1 VELLPLDAFGSRDQD
16 GLMRL
21 LEYARDKSA
30 SIGKPVLVSITLP
43 GRFLDPLVVL
53 QMVNDPAVA
62 HFFLQSSVL
71 GCSVAGAE
79 PVMEAMPE
87 GEDRF
92 RKAKEQAG
100 EWFEHAVC
108 VGDAALPFAGP
119 HVFCSFGFEDDCGSS
134 EPFDTAGHIYIPR
147 WHVASHGGRYSAVAN
162 LAVDA
167 ETDLHASAEGLLRA
181 HRRFSDFDFSPSV
194 LEEQPES
201 ERRTRVRVP
210 DGSKESFLRGVGLVL
225 DRIRDG
231 GVGKVVLSRACEV
244 ESDQDWRSLEIV
256 ERLRTS
262 HPECHVFALQNGTGV
277 NLIGASPERLVS
289 VHEGHYE
296 TEALA
301 GSIARGSHA
310 RMDAFLAGQLLGDP
324 KEISENQLVYD
335 SIRARLE
342 GLGLRCE
349 LNRQPQILSLPSI
362 QHLRVPI
369 SGEVPDGMHV
379 LSLVE
384 ALHPTPALG
393 GVPRIEALAMIR
405 QIEGFPRGAYGGL
418 TGWFNAK
425 GEGDFVVNIRCAVI
439 SGKMVWIR
447 AGAGIVEGSDPD
459 REWNE
464 TALKLDSMLSSL
476 VSVQDFQGAASV
488 VSGVEAGAENA
499 PGNVE
504 ADGLR
509 T

>member
-1 VELLPLDAFGSRDQD
+1 MEQLPLDSFGNRDQD

-21 LEYARDKSA
+21 LEYARSQ
-30 SIGKPVLVSITLP
+30 SVEVGKPVLVSITLP

-53 QMVNDPAVA
+53 QMVNDPGMA

-79 PVMEAMPE
+79 PVMEAFVE

-92 RKAKEQAG
+92 RRARQQAA
-100 EWFEHAVC
+100 EWFGHAVC
-108 VGDAALPFAGP
+108 VGDFDLPFAGP
-119 HVFCSFGFEDDCGSS
+119 HVLCSFGFEDTCGNA
-134 EPFDTAGHIYIPR
+134 EPFDAAGHIYIPR
-147 WHVASHGGRYSAVAN
+147 WHVASNGGRYSAVAN

-167 ETDLHASAEGLLRA
+167 DTDLQASADGLLRA
-181 HRRFSDFDFSPSV
+181 HRRFSEFDFSMCNP
-194 LEEQPES
+194 EEKPQPD
-201 ERRTRVRVP
+201 RRTRVRVP
-210 DGSKESFLRGVGLVL
+210 DGSKESFLRGVSMVL
-225 DRIRDG
+225 DRIREG
-231 GVGKVVLSRACEV
+231 KVGKVVLSRACEV
-244 ESDQDWRSLEIV
+244 ESDQEWHALEIV
-256 ERLRTS
+256 ERLRAS
-262 HPECHVFALQNGTGV
+262 HPECHVFAVQNGSGA

-289 VHEGHYE
+289 LHAGEYR

-310 RMDAFLAGQLLGDP
+310 RMDAFLAGCLLDDP
-324 KEISENQLVYD
+324 KEITENRVVYD

-349 LNRQPQILSLPSI
+349 LTGHPEILSLSNI

-369 SGEVPDGMHV
+369 SGVVPEGMHV

-393 GVPRIEALAMIR
+393 GVPRIEALEMIR
-405 QIEGFPRGAYGGL
+405 HIEGFPRGAYGGL

-425 GEGDFVVNIRCAVI
+425 GEGDFVVNIRCAVV
-439 SGKMVWIR
+439 SGKLVWIR

-476 VSVQDFQGAASV
+476 VSEDEFQGAAGV
-488 VSGVEAGAENA
+488 VSGVDVLPVNADEKAG
-499 PGNVE
+499 P
-504 ADGLR
+504 DGSGL
-509 T
+509 